1 MSKSDIL
8 FYKKG
13 RCLYNM
19 VKKSW
24 YFVFVLSLLLIFIQL
39 SKLMNIKFID
49 DSIDIALGLITGLGL
64 LIASYIKIKSNKEK

>member
-1 MSKSDIL
+1 
-8 FYKKG
+8 
-13 RCLYNM
+13 M